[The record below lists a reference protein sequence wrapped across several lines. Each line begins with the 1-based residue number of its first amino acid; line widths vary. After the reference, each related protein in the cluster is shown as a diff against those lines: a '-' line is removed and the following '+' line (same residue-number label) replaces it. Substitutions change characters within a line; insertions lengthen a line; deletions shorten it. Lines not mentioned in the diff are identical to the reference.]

1 MRILCF
7 TDNHFCE
14 NYSIVKKY
22 GTNYSIRLE
31 NQLDSLNWLEETAVA
46 NNCGAIFCLGDFFD
60 KPDLNEREITA
71 VKDIKWSNIP
81 HYFLV
86 GNHESS
92 TSDLQ
97 YSSTKIL
104 EGPNRYVISSPQI
117 ITLGGVDFCML
128 PYVVESDRKDLG
140 TYFIE
145 ERNKPRIIFSH
156 NDLRGIQMGPVVSKT
171 GFGVEEI
178 EANCDLFI
186 NGHLHNG
193 QKITNKILNLG
204 NFTGKDFGED
214 ATRYAHNVLLLDTE
228 TSEIQFIENPYA
240 LNFYKLEI
248 NTEMQANS
256 FESYLKNQS
265 IVSIKCKDFLIEQV
279 RKTVENSS
287 KILESRIVIAKDEIA
302 LSDAEIDISDLT
314 LDHLEKFVE
323 CCKEKID
330 NSEIL
335 DYELA
340 EICR

>member
-14 NYSIVKKY
+14 NYSIVKKQ
-22 GTNYSIRLE
+22 GTNYSLRLE
-31 NQLDSLNWLEETAVA
+31 NQLLSLNWLEETAVA
-46 NNCGAIFCLGDFFD
+46 NNCDAIFCLGDFFD
-60 KPDLNEREITA
+60 KPDLNEKEITA
-71 VKDIKWSNIP
+71 VKDIKWSSIP

-92 TSDLQ
+92 VNDLQ

-104 EGPNRYVISSPQI
+104 EADNRIIISTPTI
-117 ITLGGVDFCML
+117 LTLGGIDFCML
-128 PYVVESDRKDLG
+128 PYVVESDRQDLSS
-140 TYFIE
+140 YFPA
-145 ERNKPRIIFSH
+145 ERTKPRFIISH

-171 GFGVEEI
+171 GFSIEEI

-214 ATRYAHNVLLLDTE
+214 ANKYPHNVLLIDTE
-228 TSEIQFIENPYA
+228 TAELKFIENPHA
-240 LNFYKLEI
+240 FNFYKLEI
-248 NTEMQANS
+248 NNTDQANT
-256 FESYLKNQS
+256 FETYLKNQAV
-265 IVSIKCKDFLIEQV
+265 VSIKCKDFLLE
-279 RKTVENSS
+279 TVKQKIDSS
-287 KILESRIVIAKDEIA
+287 TKIIESRVVIARDEIA
-302 LSDAEIDISDLT
+302 LNDAEIDISDLA

-330 NSEIL
+330 NSDIL
-335 DYELA
+335 DFELA